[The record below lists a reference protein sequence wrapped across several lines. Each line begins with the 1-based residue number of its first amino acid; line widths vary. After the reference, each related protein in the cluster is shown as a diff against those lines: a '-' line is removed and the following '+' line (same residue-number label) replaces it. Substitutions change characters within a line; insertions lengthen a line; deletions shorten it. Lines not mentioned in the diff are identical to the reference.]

1 MEMMAEVIATKV
13 MATEVTAVTT
23 EVMTT
28 VTAVTAEA
36 MSGSGRGKRNSGD
49 ESDSKFAKHV

>member
-28 VTAVTAEA
+28 VTAEA

-49 ESDSKFAKHV
+49 ESDSKFAKHI